1 VESGFF
7 FTSRTSPA
15 SGRSAP
21 PYDQN
26 NLATHVGDDL
36 HCVVANRAALAGALA
51 LKKEQLFFMNQVHG
65 STIIEIDS
73 TSDSDAIHECDGL
86 ITKTPGVGLAVL
98 VADCA
103 PVLFIGATTVAAIHV
118 GWRGLF
124 DGIVEKALALMA
136 HEPFAL
142 HIGATI
148 CGNCYEV
155 ADELAE
161 RAHARGFVVGRST
174 LASDNHSERSTL
186 DIPQSILGIVKKQSV
201 VEVLNAE
208 WNGICTYE
216 NQDYYSFRRERI
228 TGRQAGVVV
237 HGS

>member
-1 VESGFF
+1 MESFYT
-7 FTSRTSPA
+7 FTSRTSP
-15 SGRSAP
+15 SPGRSLP
-21 PYDQN
+21 PFHQN

-36 HCVVANRAALAGALA
+36 DCVLANRAALASALA
-51 LKKEQLFFMNQVHG
+51 LKKEQLFFMNQMHG

-73 TSDSDAIHECDGL
+73 ASDSNVIPECDGL

-103 PVLFIGATTVAAIHV
+103 PVLLIGATTVAAMHV

-148 CGNCYEV
+148 CGSCYEI

-161 RAHARGFVVGRST
+161 RAYARGFVVGRSA
-174 LASDNHSERSTL
+174 LATDDHIQRSTL
-186 DIPQSILGIVKKQSV
+186 DIPRSILSIVEKQSAA
-201 VEVLNAE
+201 EVLNAE

-216 NQDYYSFRRERI
+216 SQDYYSFRRERI

-237 HGS
+237 RGS